1 MKKTRPPSAAGKN
14 PHSIASVAV
23 TAIIV
28 LLFIANLAVIFAFSA
43 ENGEESGNRSAGIT
57 DVVVH
62 ILHPDFDDL
71 PDAEADRILT
81 STHHFVRKAA
91 HFCEFTLLG
100 LLATGL
106 LLWLSRHFVRITP
119 WKTWLFPAAFTLLYA
134 ISDEVHQIFTSR
146 GARVTDVLL
155 DFSGALFGILLMQ
168 GLAWLLRRLRAG
180 KDRAK
185 KSTRRNPPCET
196 PATD

>member
-1 MKKTRPPSAAGKN
+1 MKKTRPPSVAGKN
-14 PHSIASVAV
+14 PRRTVSVAV
-23 TAIIV
+23 TVVMA

-43 ENGEESGNRSAGIT
+43 ESGEESGSRSAGIT

-62 ILHPDFDDL
+62 ILHPDFDEL

-91 HFCEFTLLG
+91 HFCEFALLG
-100 LLATGL
+100 FLATGL
-106 LLWLSRHFVRITP
+106 LSWLSDRFISMSR
-119 WKTWLFPAAFTLLYA
+119 WKVWLFPAAFCLLYA
-134 ISDEVHQIFTSR
+134 VSDEVHQLFTNR
-146 GARVTDVLL
+146 GARVSDVLI
-155 DFSGALFGILLMQ
+155 DFSGALCGILLMQ
-168 GLAWLLRRLRAG
+168 GLAWLLHRLRAG
-180 KDRAK
+180 KGNAK